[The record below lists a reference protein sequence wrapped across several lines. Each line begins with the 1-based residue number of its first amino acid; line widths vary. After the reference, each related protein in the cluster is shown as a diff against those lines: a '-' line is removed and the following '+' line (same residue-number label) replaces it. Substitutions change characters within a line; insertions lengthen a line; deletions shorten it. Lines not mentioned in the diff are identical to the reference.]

1 VSTTAVRAIRLNDI
15 HITERLRALQ
25 PERVETL
32 VASIADVGLLEP
44 IVVRPNEFNSY
55 LLIVG
60 RHRVEA
66 AKTLKWGSI
75 TATIIDGISADAAE
89 LAEIDENL
97 VRAELTPAERVL
109 HIGRRKELYEKIHPE
124 TKKGATG
131 KYRQKSQVGTSENP
145 APAFIESIPGKSRA
159 AVARDVAR
167 AKKVAVLADVVGTPL
182 DQGAELDA
190 LAKLPEKEQRELA
203 AAAKAGKK
211 VTAKSETP
219 KAKAKSE
226 DLPFDLRNDDIYT
239 LAPTILAYIGD
250 NTRTRELANELLALL
265 DHQEKDEQPE
275 SAAGNTTE
283 SAAGNATESAA
294 DSAERRKLENAKLAD
309 DDLSIPAFLQRKP
322 VAS

>member
-1 VSTTAVRAIRLNDI
+1 M
-15 HITERLRALQ
+15 
-25 PERVETL
+25 
-32 VASIADVGLLEP
+32 
-44 IVVRPNEFNSY
+44 
-55 LLIVG
+55 
-60 RHRVEA
+60 
-66 AKTLKWGSI
+66 
-75 TATIIDGISADAAE
+75 
-89 LAEIDENL
+89 
-97 VRAELTPAERVL
+97 
-109 HIGRRKELYEKIHPE
+109 
-124 TKKGATG
+124 
-131 KYRQKSQVGTSENP
+131 
-145 APAFIESIPGKSRA
+145 
-159 AVARDVAR
+159 
-167 AKKVAVLADVVGTPL
+167 LADVVGTPL
-182 DQGAELDA
+182 DRGAELDA

-275 SAAGNTTE
+275 SAAGN
-283 SAAGNATESAA
+283 ATESAV
-294 DSAERRKLENAKLAD
+294 DSAERRNLENAKLAD